1 MKKIL
6 LAITLLFALPVLASA
21 EENVGASSEA
31 APKEHHMRNTGPTPT
46 EPQEQVKEQAPPAHV
61 MRNSSPAPK
70 QAQEQDKEQEQEQ
83 EQAPEHTMK
92 NN

>member
-21 EENVGASSEA
+21 EENVSPSSEA
-31 APKEHHMRNTGPTPT
+31 VPKEHHMRNTDPTPT
-46 EPQEQVKEQAPPAHV
+46 EPKEQMQEQK
-61 MRNSSPAPK
+61 
-70 QAQEQDKEQEQEQ
+70 QEQEQ
-83 EQAPEHTMK
+83 EQAPAPAHTMK

>member
-21 EENVGASSEA
+21 EENVSPSSEA
-31 APKEHHMRNTGPTPT
+31 VPKEHHMRNTDPTPT
-46 EPQEQVKEQAPPAHV
+46 EPKEQVQEQK
-61 MRNSSPAPK
+61 
-70 QAQEQDKEQEQEQ
+70 QEQEQ
-83 EQAPEHTMK
+83 EQAPAPAHTMK

>member
-21 EENVGASSEA
+21 EENVSPHQKPCLKSIICEI
-31 APKEHHMRNTGPTPT
+31 PILR
-46 EPQEQVKEQAPPAHV
+46 QRSWEQVQ
-61 MRNSSPAPK
+61 K
-70 QAQEQDKEQEQEQ
+70 QEQEQEQ
-83 EQAPEHTMK
+83 EQASAPEHTMK

>member
-21 EENVGASSEA
+21 EENVSPASEA
-31 APKEHHMRNTGPTPT
+31 MPKEHHMRNTDPTPT
-46 EPQEQVKEQAPPAHV
+46 EPKQQVQDQEQKQEQAP
-61 MRNSSPAPK
+61 
-70 QAQEQDKEQEQEQ
+70 
-83 EQAPEHTMK
+83 APEHTMK

>member
-21 EENVGASSEA
+21 EENVSPSSEA
-31 APKEHHMRNTGPTPT
+31 VPKEHHMRNTDPTPT
-46 EPQEQVKEQAPPAHV
+46 EPKEQVQEQK
-61 MRNSSPAPK
+61 
-70 QAQEQDKEQEQEQ
+70 QEQKQEQ
-83 EQAPEHTMK
+83 EQAPAPKHTMK

>member
-21 EENVGASSEA
+21 EENVSPASEA
-31 APKEHHMRNTGPTPT
+31 MPKEHHMRNTDPTPT
-46 EPQEQVKEQAPPAHV
+46 EPKQQV
-61 MRNSSPAPK
+61 
-70 QAQEQDKEQEQEQ
+70 QEQEQ
-83 EQAPEHTMK
+83 KQEQAPAPEHTMK

>member
-21 EENVGASSEA
+21 EGNVSPSSEA
-31 APKEHHMRNTGPTPT
+31 VPKEHHMRNTDPTPT
-46 EPQEQVKEQAPPAHV
+46 EPKEQVQEQK
-61 MRNSSPAPK
+61 
-70 QAQEQDKEQEQEQ
+70 QEQEQ
-83 EQAPEHTMK
+83 EQAPAPAHTMK